1 MRERTIAQYLL
12 VAASLIA
19 AAIGTSATAQDATN
33 ANSTNTIYEGKPAAG
48 KAIFN
53 GPGGCISCHRVGA
66 AGAFY
71 GPNLTNVGSRIS
83 PAGFRI
89 ILNNPPEKVRPE
101 NRLYEVTL
109 RNGKK
114 IRGKLLNQDP
124 YSVQMLDVDGNLV
137 AYKRAQIS
145 TSEFTD
151 PPPMPSFKGKLS
163 NNEIADL
170 VAYLS
175 SLRTSDN

>member
-1 MRERTIAQYLL
+1 MRGRKIAQCLL
-12 VAASLIA
+12 VAMIMIVA
-19 AAIGTSATAQDATN
+19 AVGLTATAQDTTN
-33 ANSTNTIYEGKPAAG
+33 AIYEGKPAAG
-48 KAIFN
+48 KAIFDAA
-53 GPGGCISCHRVGA
+53 GSCVSCHRVGA

-71 GPNLTNVGSRIS
+71 GPNLTSVGSRIS
-83 PAGFRI
+83 PAGFRV

-109 RNGKK
+109 RNGKE

-124 YSVQMLDVDGNLV
+124 YSVQMLDVNGNLV
-137 AYKRAQIS
+137 AYQRAQIRK
-145 TSEFTD
+145 SEFTD
-151 PPPMPSFKGKLS
+151 PPSMPSFKGKLS

-175 SLRTSDN
+175 SLRASD

>member
-1 MRERTIAQYLL
+1 MRARTIAQCRVVAMIMI
-12 VAASLIA
+12 VAAVGL
-19 AAIGTSATAQDATN
+19 SATAQDTTN
-33 ANSTNTIYEGKPAAG
+33 AIYEGKPAAG
-48 KAIFN
+48 KAIYDAA
-53 GPGGCISCHRVGA
+53 GSCISCHRVGA

-83 PAGFRI
+83 PAGLRI
-89 ILNNPPEKVRPE
+89 ILNNPPEKIRPE

-114 IRGKLLNQDP
+114 IRGKLVNQDP

-137 AYKRAQIS
+137 ANQRAQIRK
-145 TSEFTD
+145 SEFTD
-151 PPPMPSFKGKLS
+151 PPSMPSFKGKLS
-163 NNEIADL
+163 NNEITDL

>member
-1 MRERTIAQYLL
+1 M
-12 VAASLIA
+12 
-19 AAIGTSATAQDATN
+19 TN
-33 ANSTNTIYEGKPAAG
+33 
-48 KAIFN
+48 
-53 GPGGCISCHRVGA
+53 
-66 AGAFY
+66 
-71 GPNLTNVGSRIS
+71 LGSRIS
-83 PAGFRI
+83 PAGLRI
-89 ILNNPPEKVRPE
+89 ILNNPPEKIRPE

-137 AYKRAQIS
+137 AYQRAQIRK
-145 TSEFTD
+145 SEFTD
-151 PPPMPSFKGKLS
+151 PPSMPSFKGKLS
-163 NNEIADL
+163 NNEITDL